1 MPNPIRTSALGRRVA
16 RMRRDT
22 IWYTAKGFYD
32 ASGDPLVCPS
42 SKDVERMEKRREN
55 QAEDSSESSE
65 S

>member
-32 ASGDPLVCPS
+32 DTDDPLVCPS
-42 SKDVERMEKRREN
+42 SKDVERMEKRREDE
-55 QAEDSSESSE
+55 AEKPPKS
-65 S
+65 